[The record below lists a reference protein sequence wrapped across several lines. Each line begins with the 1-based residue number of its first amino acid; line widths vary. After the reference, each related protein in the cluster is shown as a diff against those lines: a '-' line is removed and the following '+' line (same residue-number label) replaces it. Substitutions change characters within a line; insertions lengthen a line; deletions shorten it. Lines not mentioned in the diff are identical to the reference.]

1 MPESQKNSMY
11 IGEHL
16 KEVFSGEWGI
26 EKPRVGFEKALVVR
40 STEIC
45 DDGKLELSTAV
56 TRFVPSSQVNQKF
69 LCNNDILI
77 EAAGGS
83 TDRPV
88 GRPAIIKIESDLPPV
103 LSSNF
108 VKTLRF
114 DENALIHSYAI
125 HALRHLYF
133 QPKFG
138 VTQQKTTGIINLK
151 FKELE
156 KLSIFA
162 PREIIQQKIIADI
175 LDTIDDAIIKSDALI
190 TKHEQVKL
198 GLLDDL
204 VAAPAQIAERQ
215 APNTLADLVESIS
228 SGCSV
233 NADDRPPTAGEY
245 GVLKTSAVSNGRFR
259 PIESKAVWPREVNRL
274 KCPVTAGL
282 ILFSRMNTPQLV
294 GENAYVEEDHPGLFL
309 PDRLWAIRVKDDP
322 EILPQWVAAILQT
335 RQARA
340 FITGEATGTSGSMKN
355 IARTSLLRMRLRQL
369 PESDQRRAVE
379 AIGAAQLQLDVLR
392 TERDKLAA
400 LRNGLRDD
408 LLTGRVSVEQLTET
422 ATSPLQ
428 SGE

>member
-1 MPESQKNSMY
+1 MPQSNHWHHQVLGEIADLLIGGTPSRSNKNYWAESDS
-11 IGEHL
+11 
-16 KEVFSGEWGI
+16 SGFPWCSI
-26 EKPRVGFEKALVVR
+26 RDL
-40 STEIC
+40 
-45 DDGKLELSTAV
+45 
-56 TRFVPSSQVNQKF
+56 NQKYISKTKEKITQ
-69 LCNNDILI
+69 NGVSASNVKRIPSGTLI
-77 EAAGGS
+77 AS
-83 TDRPV
+83 
-88 GRPAIIKIESDLPPV
+88 
-103 LSSNF
+103 F
-108 VKTLRF
+108 
-114 DENALIHSYAI
+114 
-125 HALRHLYF
+125 
-133 QPKFG
+133 
-138 VTQQKTTGIINLK
+138 
-151 FKELE
+151 
-156 KLSIFA
+156 KLSIGRLAFTKIDLFTNEA
-162 PREIIQQKIIADI
+162 IVAIIPKNEAVNERFLYHCLPAALQNTVAETAVKGATLNLSKLKKISFFSPERICEQGVIADI
-175 LDTIDDAIIKSDALI
+175 LDAIDDAIIETDALI
-190 TKHEQVKL
+190 AKHEQVKL
-198 GLLDDL
+198 GMLDNL
-204 VAAPAQIAERQ
+204 VAAPAQIADRQ
-215 APNTLADLVESIS
+215 APHTLADLIGSIS

-259 PIESKAVWPREVNRL
+259 LMESKAVWPREVNRL

-408 LLTGRVSVEQLTET
+408 LLTGRVSVKALVDT
-422 ATSPLQ
+422 
-428 SGE
+428 